1 METIMVINRTEK
13 RDANIIMAQT
23 GLAEVGVIKSL
34 QIETLRERMK
44 NNVAH
49 FLYQKVDKKDGQT
62 VIREA
67 WGTLSEPLMRS
78 KVRNP
83 YTSSP
88 QVQVYYDIERGAF
101 RSFRK
106 CNFITLL
113 SGTPATGGTT
123 EDREENIKRLLNFF
137 PVLGEDDEGRMIE
150 LDAAQV
156 LSTTLSRIRSSRKNT
171 VLSWLQRATTPSISR
186 NSMNSHILRAPMLS
200 HPLNLKD

>member
-1 METIMVINRTEK
+1 METIMVINGTER

-23 GLAEVGVIKSL
+23 GSAEIGVIKSL
-34 QIETLRERMK
+34 QIETLRECMK

-49 FLYQKVDKKDGQT
+49 FLYKKVDKKDGKT

-106 CNFITLL
+106 SNYLT
-113 SGTPATGGTT
+113 
-123 EDREENIKRLLNFF
+123 
-137 PVLGEDDEGRMIE
+137 
-150 LDAAQV
+150 
-156 LSTTLSRIRSSRKNT
+156 
-171 VLSWLQRATTPSISR
+171 
-186 NSMNSHILRAPMLS
+186 MLS
-200 HPLNLKD
+200 

>member
-1 METIMVINRTEK
+1 METIMVINGTER

-23 GLAEVGVIKSL
+23 GSAEVGVIKSL

-49 FLYQKVDKKDGQT
+49 FLYKKVDKKDGKI

-83 YTSSP
+83 FTSSP

-113 SGTPATGGTT
+113 S
-123 EDREENIKRLLNFF
+123 
-137 PVLGEDDEGRMIE
+137 
-150 LDAAQV
+150 
-156 LSTTLSRIRSSRKNT
+156 
-171 VLSWLQRATTPSISR
+171 
-186 NSMNSHILRAPMLS
+186 
-200 HPLNLKD
+200 

>member
-1 METIMVINRTEK
+1 METIMVINGTER

-23 GLAEVGVIKSL
+23 GSAEVGVIKSL

-49 FLYQKVDKKDGQT
+49 FLYKKVDKKDGKT

-88 QVQVYYDIERGAF
+88 QVQVYYDIERGDF

-106 CNFITLL
+106 
-113 SGTPATGGTT
+113 
-123 EDREENIKRLLNFF
+123 
-137 PVLGEDDEGRMIE
+137 
-150 LDAAQV
+150 
-156 LSTTLSRIRSSRKNT
+156 
-171 VLSWLQRATTPSISR
+171 
-186 NSMNSHILRAPMLS
+186 SHFLTMLS
-200 HPLNLKD
+200 